1 MGFSSDRPAAGS
13 KQAARRRDPSRRDL
27 LGLGSAALATA
38 ALPRAAT
45 AQSIFLPDIRSEF
58 TWLPTLPIG
67 RPQAVPTDEG
77 MLFFVQHA
85 IDANAIVYAARRLP
99 DGRLDPDEPVETF
112 WRRFATAGHRRE
124 LSFFERHFAFGL
136 VATPEKE
143 GVWSVHIAALSSRKG
158 RLDLGPDGKP
168 RILVDID
175 GKPRRPVYA
184 WVEAERGHFIPTIRH
199 VDVYAVTEGE
209 KGFYRERLVFG

>member
-13 KQAARRRDPSRRDL
+13 KRAAPRGDPSRRDL

-38 ALPRAAT
+38 AMPRAAA
-45 AQSIFLPDIRSEF
+45 AQSILLPDIRSEF
-58 TWLPTLPIG
+58 ARFPTLPIA
-67 RPQAVPTDEG
+67 RPQAIPTDEG

-85 IDANAIVYAARRLP
+85 IDANAIVYAARRLA

-136 VATPEKE
+136 VATPETA
-143 GVWSVHIAALSSRKG
+143 GVWSVHVAALSSRKG

-175 GKPRRPVYA
+175 GKPRRPVYV
-184 WVEAERGHFIPTIRH
+184 WVEAERGHFIPTLRH